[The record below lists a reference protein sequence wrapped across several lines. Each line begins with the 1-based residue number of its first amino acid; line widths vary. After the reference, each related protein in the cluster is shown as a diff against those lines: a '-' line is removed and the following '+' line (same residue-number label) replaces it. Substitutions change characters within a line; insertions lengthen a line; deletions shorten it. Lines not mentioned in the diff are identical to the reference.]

1 MDLNMPRDKETGKP
15 RGFGFLMY
23 EDQRSTVLAVDNL
36 NGAKVLDKTLR
47 VDHVKNYKQ
56 PKTKGEDGEWV
67 EAEEQSFNA
76 KPQMISAYLM
86 QFVRFICIDMIVD
99 DGAESDSSV
108 SSGPA
113 IDPED
118 PMAEYLISK
127 RKEEK
132 ALKKSKKS
140 KLSKGKHRD
149 ETPEERRARKARK
162 KEKKAKK
169 LLGKSEGMKGVE
181 DLLASLGEGGLD
193 RNISR
198 HTHQRTRSRS
208 RTPQSARSP
217 VRDQGAR
224 SRSHHSRSRSRSPRD
239 YEMRGP
245 SRLYQKDDRNYDRLS
260 ARDSRSKRG
269 GRDYD

>member
-1 MDLNMPRDKETGKP
+1 MPRDKETGKS

-47 VDHVKNYKQ
+47 VDHVKSYKQ
-56 PKTKGEDGEWV
+56 PGTKGENGEWV
-67 EAEEQSFNA
+67 EADEQRFNA
-76 KPQMISAYLM
+76 KPQLIGTYLM
-86 QFVRFICIDMIVD
+86 CVLFLSRANCKAD
-99 DGAESDSSV
+99 DGAEFDSSV
-108 SSGPA
+108 SSGPP

-118 PMAEYLISK
+118 PMAEYLIAQ

-132 ALKKSKKS
+132 AFKKSKKS
-140 KLSKGKHRD
+140 KSKAKHKD

-169 LLGKSEGMKGVE
+169 LLGKSEGMRGVE
-181 DLLASLGEGGLD
+181 DLLASLGGRD
-193 RNISR
+193 RNVGPSR
-198 HTHQRTRSRS
+198 SERIRSRS
-208 RTPQSARSP
+208 RTPVRRRSSRSP
-217 VRDQGAR
+217 VRGR
-224 SRSHHSRSRSRSPRD
+224 STRSQSHRSHSRSGSPRD

-245 SRLYQKDDRNYDRLS
+245 SRPYERDGRDYDRPS
-260 ARDSRSKRG
+260 GRDSRSRRD